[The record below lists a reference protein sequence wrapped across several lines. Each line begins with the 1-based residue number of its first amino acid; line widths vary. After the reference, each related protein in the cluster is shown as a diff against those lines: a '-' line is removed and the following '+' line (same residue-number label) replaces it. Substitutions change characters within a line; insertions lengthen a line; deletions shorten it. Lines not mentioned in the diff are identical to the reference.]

1 MKVGGSE
8 EEEEE
13 EDVFLPFEVFLPRF
27 RVRSRRRPTMV
38 MLWCLG
44 WSAKEATRPRARRR
58 RIGRFMMFVCCVDD
72 IWVSN
77 LGGLFSDTSR
87 EG

>member
-38 MLWCLG
+38 MLWWLECERG
-44 WSAKEATRPRARRR
+44 DEAKGEEEE
-58 RIGRFMMFVCCVDD
+58 D
-72 IWVSN
+72 W
-77 LGGLFSDTSR
+77 
-87 EG
+87 